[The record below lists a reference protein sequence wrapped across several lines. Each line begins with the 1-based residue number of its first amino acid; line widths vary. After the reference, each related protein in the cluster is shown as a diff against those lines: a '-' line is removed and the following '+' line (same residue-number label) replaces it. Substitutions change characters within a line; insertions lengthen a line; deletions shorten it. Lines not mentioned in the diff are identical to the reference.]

1 MSLVFRP
8 LNRVLVDVLIAT
20 ILALFILSA
29 IGVFPLKV
37 FFQSAVIVCVAEVLI
52 WFIFIRNFFSI
63 TITQEKILGPSPF
76 LFRVAINLSDLHHAR
91 SEERSKASIWWGYRD
106 LWTKD
111 LKNKIRLWRRLLGR
125 RQIYKIWSTLGWGD
139 HPGGNKPLIYYPPYS
154 R

>member
-8 LNRVLVDVLIAT
+8 LNRVLVDTLIAT

-29 IGVFPLKV
+29 VGAFDMKV
-37 FFQSAVIVCVAEVLI
+37 FFQVAVIVCVAEVLI
-52 WFIFIRNFFSI
+52 WFIFIRNFFSV
-63 TITQEKILGPSPF
+63 TITQEKIFGPSPF
-76 LFRVAINLSDLHHAR
+76 FCRAAVNLSDLNRAR

-106 LWTKD
+106 LWSKD
-111 LKNKIRLWRRLLGR
+111 LKYKIRLWRRLLGR

-139 HPGGNKPLIYYPPYS
+139 QPGGNKPLIYYPPYS